1 MNSVPA
7 VILAAGLGKRM
18 KSKQAKVL
26 HSIAGRPMIL
36 YSVETAT
43 RLPSNR
49 IIVVAAHQAEA
60 LKEALKNQP
69 VEIVHQGRP
78 LGTGHAVLQTRSVLA
93 DYKGPVLILNADV
106 PLITVETLRAILKIH
121 RDRAADLTILTAML
135 PDPKGYGRVIRDV
148 DSGEVMA
155 VVEEADA
162 SAAER
167 DVREINTGF
176 YSVDAGFLFEALME
190 LKSDNAQK
198 EYYLTDIVKA
208 AIRQGRKVFAVRAN
222 DPQEV
227 MGINSRVDLA
237 RITRANARRIGDRHM
252 MAGVTLL
259 DPETTWI
266 DADVVIGP
274 DTVIYPNVR
283 LEGGTRIEEDCVIH
297 SNTRISNCRLGT
309 GVTVK
314 DACVLTDSVL
324 EDGVSVGPFA
334 HLRPG
339 TVLHKG
345 ARIGNFVETKKAEL
359 GEGSKANHL
368 SYLGDAQIGK
378 EVNIGAGT
386 ITCNYDG
393 VSKHR
398 TIIEDRVF
406 VGSDTQFI
414 APVRVGRGAV
424 IGAGSTITQDVP
436 PDSLAIG
443 RAKQEIKKAWAKKRK
458 KKKGS

>member
-18 KSKQAKVL
+18 KSKRAKVL
-26 HSIAGRPMIL
+26 HPIAGRPMIL
-36 YSVETAT
+36 YSVETAR
-43 RLPSNR
+43 RLPSDR

-60 LKEALKNQP
+60 LKEALINRP

-93 DYKGPVLILNADV
+93 DYRGPVLILNADA
-106 PLITVETLRAILKIH
+106 PLITVETLRAMLKMH
-121 RDRAADLTILTAML
+121 RDRGAELTLLTAVF
-135 PDPKGYGRVIRDV
+135 PDPKGYGRVIRDA

-155 VVEEADA
+155 IVEEADA
-162 SAAER
+162 LPAQR

-176 YSVDAGFLFEALME
+176 YLVDAPFLFEALTE

-208 AIRQGRKVFAVRAN
+208 AIRQGRKLCAVRAN
-222 DPQEV
+222 EPQEV

-237 RITRANARRIGDRHM
+237 RIERAIARRIGERHM
-252 MAGVTLL
+252 MEGVTLL

-266 DADVVIGP
+266 DADVAIGP
-274 DTVIYPNVR
+274 DTVLYPNVR
-283 LEGGTRIEEDCVIH
+283 LEGVTRIGEDCVIH

-314 DACVLTDSVL
+314 DACVLADSVL

-345 ARIGNFVETKKAEL
+345 ARVGNFVETKKTEL

-368 SYLGDAQIGK
+368 SYLGDTEIGK

-398 TIIEDRVF
+398 TIIEDHVF

-414 APVRVGRGAV
+414 APVRIGRGAI

-436 PDSLAIG
+436 PDSLAVG
-443 RAKQEIKKAWAKKRK
+443 RAKQEVKKGWAKKRK